1 MKFGGRWS
9 NHIQTTVQRDWSK
22 LLSLQPCF
30 PSSSE
35 LYVFESPYP
44 VIYQF
49 IPVNIKLTMSLG
61 STNIISHCVQAIE
74 HTGLIYRFQLLL
86 HCFVEYVLHESGQI
100 THKWFIET

>member
-1 MKFGGRWS
+1 
-9 NHIQTTVQRDWSK
+9 
-22 LLSLQPCF
+22 
-30 PSSSE
+30 
-35 LYVFESPYP
+35 
-44 VIYQF
+44 
-49 IPVNIKLTMSLG
+49 MSLG